1 MKMSS
6 KKILLI
12 AAILLCL
19 AVVTQADDDI
29 WEQET
34 LTNGFW
40 GLNDSLA
47 ASGIEVGFGL
57 TNIYQLNLNGG
68 TSTHNHQ
75 GRHTGSYDLEIGAD
89 LQQLLGIEGGTFFV
103 HTEGSWS
110 RSDIDASSVGSAFGV
125 NADAAGRRAM
135 DVTEVYYEQAL
146 LDDTLRIRLG
156 KLDIGGGFECR
167 GCPVSFDGSLYAN
180 DETGQFL
187 NSALVNNPTIPFPDK
202 GIGAVVYWNP
212 IEWWYA
218 SVGAIDAQ
226 ADARET
232 GFNTA
237 FKRQDYFFFV
247 FETGIAPLLDSANGP
262 MPGTYRVGV
271 WNDPQPK
278 ANTDNDDAGKS
289 YRDDL
294 GFYLSFDQMFSKEND
309 DPEDSQG
316 LGAFFRYGY
325 ANSERNDVAGFWSLG
340 VQCQGLLEGRDDDVL
355 GVGYAQGIFSN
366 NASSTFTEDNED
378 VLEVYYNAQV
388 TPWLNLSPMVQYVA
402 DPGGTDT
409 AKDAVVFALRAQWIF

>member
-1 MKMSS
+1 MS
-6 KKILLI
+6 KKVLLI
-12 AAILLCL
+12 AAITLCVS
-19 AVVTQADDDI
+19 AISHSQDI

-57 TNIYQLNLNGG
+57 TNIYQINVNGG
-68 TSTHNHQ
+68 TSTNNRQ

-89 LQQLLGIEGGTFFV
+89 LQQLLGIEGASFYV

-110 RSDIDASSVGSAFGV
+110 RMDIDATSIGSTFGV
-125 NADAAGRRAM
+125 NGDAGGRRAF
-135 DVTEVYYEQAL
+135 DITEVWYEQAL
-146 LDDTLRIRLG
+146 LDETLRIRFG

-167 GCPVSFDGSLYAN
+167 GCPVSFDGSAYAN

-187 NSALVNNPTIPFPDK
+187 NGALVNNPTVPFPDK
-202 GIGAVVYWNP
+202 GLGVVFYWNP

-218 SVGAIDAQ
+218 SFGAIDAQ

-237 FKRQDYFFFV
+237 LTKEDYFFFV

-262 MPGTYRVGV
+262 MPGAYRVGI

-278 ANTDNDDAGKS
+278 GNSDATRT
-289 YRDDL
+289 YRDDV
-294 GFYLSFDQMFSKEND
+294 GVYLSFDQMFRKENS

-316 LGAFFRYGY
+316 VGAFFRYGY
-325 ANSERNDVAGFWSLG
+325 ANSEKNDIAGFWSFGL
-340 VQCQGLLEGRDDDVL
+340 QGTGLIDGRDGDVL
-355 GVGYAQGIFSN
+355 GVGYANGIFSN
-366 NASSTFTEDNED
+366 NASTTYTDDNED

-402 DPGGTDT
+402 DPGGNDT
-409 AKDAVVFALRAQWIF
+409 AKDATVLGLRAQWTF

>member
-1 MKMSS
+1 MN
-6 KKILLI
+6 KKIFLI
-12 AAILLCL
+12 TGILLCVT
-19 AVVTQADDDI
+19 AVANAQFEDI

-57 TNIYQLNLNGG
+57 TNIYQLNLDGG

-110 RSDIDASSVGSAFGV
+110 RSDIDATSVGSVFGV

-135 DVTEVYYEQAL
+135 DVTEVWYEHAL

-156 KLDIGGGFECR
+156 KMDITGGFECR

-187 NSALVNNPTIPFPDK
+187 NSALVNNPTIPFPTY
-202 GIGAVVYWNP
+202 GLGAVVYWNP

-262 MPGTYRVGV
+262 MPGTYRVGF

-278 ANTDNDDAGKS
+278 ANTDNGDAGKN
-289 YRDDL
+289 YRDDI
-294 GFYLSFDQMFSKEND
+294 GAYLSFDQMFSKEND

-316 LGAFFRYGY
+316 LGSFFRYGY
-325 ANSERNDVAGFWSLG
+325 ANSEKNDIAGFWSFGL
-340 VQCQGLLEGRDDDVL
+340 QCQGLLEGRDDDVL
-355 GVGYAQGIFSN
+355 GLGYANGIFSN
-366 NASSTFTEDNED
+366 NASTTYTDDNED

-388 TPWLNLSPMVQYVA
+388 TPWLNISPMVQYVA
-402 DPGGTDT
+402 DPGGNDT
-409 AKDAVVFALRAQWIF
+409 AKDATLFALRAQWTF

>member
-1 MKMSS
+1 MCKE
-6 KKILLI
+6 KF
-12 AAILLCL
+12 LLCALVVPMAL
-19 AVVTQADDDI
+19 ACQVQGQDI

-47 ASGIEVGFGL
+47 GNGIEVGFGM
-57 TNIYQLNLNGG
+57 TNIYQLNVSGG

-89 LQQLLGIEGGTFFV
+89 LQQLLGIEGATFYV

-110 RSDIDASSVGSAFGV
+110 KTDIDATSIGSAFGV
-125 NADAAGRRAM
+125 NGDAGGRRTM
-135 DVTEVYYEQAL
+135 DVTEVWYEQAL

-167 GCPVSFDGSLYAN
+167 GCPVSFDGSAFAN

-187 NSALVNNPTIPFPDK
+187 NGALVNNPTVPFPDK
-202 GIGAVVYWNP
+202 GIGVVFYWNP

-237 FKRQDYFFFV
+237 FKDQDYYFYV
-247 FETGIAPLLDSANGP
+247 FETGIAPLIDSANGP
-262 MPGTYRVGV
+262 MPGAYRVGI

-278 ANTDNDDAGKS
+278 TNSDNTKN
-289 YRDDL
+289 YRDDI
-294 GFYLSFDQMFSKEND
+294 GAYLSFDQMLCKENS

-316 LGAFFRYGY
+316 TGAFFRYGY
-325 ANSERNDVAGFWSLG
+325 ANSEKNDITGFWSFGL
-340 VQCQGLLEGRDDDVL
+340 QCTGLVDGRDGDVL
-355 GVGYAQGIFSN
+355 GVGYANGIFSN
-366 NASSTFTEDNED
+366 NASATYTDDNED

-388 TPWLNLSPMVQYVA
+388 TPWLNVSPMVQYVA
-402 DPGGTDT
+402 DPGGNDT
-409 AKDAVVFALRAQWIF
+409 AKDATVFGLRTQWTF

>member
-1 MKMSS
+1 MCKG
-6 KKILLI
+6 KF
-12 AAILLCL
+12 LLCAL
-19 AVVTQADDDI
+19 VMTVALTCQVHGQGI

-47 ASGIEVGFGL
+47 ASGIEVGFGM
-57 TNIYQLNLNGG
+57 TNIYQLNVNGG

-89 LQQLLGIEGGTFFV
+89 LQQLLGIEGASLYV

-110 RSDIDASSVGSAFGV
+110 RMDIDATSIGSAFGV
-125 NADAAGRRAM
+125 NGDAGGRRTM
-135 DVTEVYYEQAL
+135 DVTEVWYEQAL

-167 GCPVSFDGSLYAN
+167 GCPVSFDGSAYAN

-187 NSALVNNPTIPFPDK
+187 NSALVNNPAIPFPDK
-202 GIGAVVYWNP
+202 GIGVVFYWNP

-232 GFNTA
+232 GLNTA
-237 FKRQDYFFFV
+237 FKDQDYFFFV
-247 FETGIAPLLDSANGP
+247 IETGIAPLLDSANGP
-262 MPGTYRVGV
+262 MPGTYRVGL

-278 ANTDNDDAGKS
+278 GNSDASKN
-289 YRDDL
+289 YRDDV
-294 GFYLSFDQMFSKEND
+294 GAYLSFDQMFCKENS

-316 LGAFFRYGY
+316 TGAFFRYGY
-325 ANSERNDVAGFWSLG
+325 ANSEKNDVAGFWSFGL
-340 VQCQGLLEGRDDDVL
+340 QCTGLVDCRDGDVL
-355 GVGYAQGIFSN
+355 GVGYANDIFSN
-366 NASSTFTEDNED
+366 NASTTYTDDNED

-388 TPWLNLSPMVQYVA
+388 TPWLNLSPTVQYVA
-402 DPGGTDT
+402 DSGGNDT
-409 AKDAVVFALRAQWIF
+409 AKDATIFGLRAQWTF

>member
-1 MKMSS
+1 MS
-6 KKILLI
+6 KKVLLI
-12 AAILLCL
+12 AGITLCVAAISQ
-19 AVVTQADDDI
+19 VKGQDI

-57 TNIYQLNLNGG
+57 TNIYQLNVNGG

-75 GRHTGSYDLEIGAD
+75 GRHTGSYDLGIGAD
-89 LQQLLGIEGGTFFV
+89 LQQLLGIEGATFYV
-103 HTEGSWS
+103 HTTGSWS
-110 RSDIDASSVGSAFGV
+110 KTNIDATSVASAFGV
-125 NADAAGRRAM
+125 NRDAGGKRSM
-135 DVTEVYYEQAL
+135 DVTEVWYEQAL

-156 KLDIGGGFECR
+156 KLDIDGGFECR
-167 GCPVSFDGSLYAN
+167 GCPVSFDGSSFAN
-180 DETGQFL
+180 DQTGQFL

-202 GIGAVVYWNP
+202 GLGVVFYWNP

-237 FKRQDYFFFV
+237 FKDQDYFFFV

-262 MPGTYRVGV
+262 MPGAYRVGV

-278 ANTDNDDAGKS
+278 TNSDNTGKN
-289 YRDDL
+289 YRDDV
-294 GFYLSFDQMFSKEND
+294 GAYLSLDQMFRKENS

-316 LGAFFRYGY
+316 TGAFFRYGY
-325 ANSERNDVAGFWSLG
+325 ANSEKNNITGFWSFGL
-340 VQCQGLLEGRDDDVL
+340 QCTGLVDDRDGDVL
-355 GVGYAQGIFSN
+355 GVGYANGIFSN
-366 NASSTFTEDNED
+366 NASTTYTDDNED

-402 DPGGTDT
+402 DPGGNDT
-409 AKDAVVFALRAQWIF
+409 AKDATIFGLRAQWTF